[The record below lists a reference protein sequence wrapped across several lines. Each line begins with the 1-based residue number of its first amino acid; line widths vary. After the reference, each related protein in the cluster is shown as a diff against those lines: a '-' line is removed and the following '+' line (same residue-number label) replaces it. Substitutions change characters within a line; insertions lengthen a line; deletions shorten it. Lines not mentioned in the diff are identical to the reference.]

1 MWTRLLPI
9 LLLLC
14 CVPALTQNDIVSV
27 KYDDTRLQRIT
38 IDEDDL
44 STYRSDEKFDY
55 TLEKTENT
63 WLSGIKNWLYNLL
76 HRFFEWIFGVEKATG
91 FLSLFLR
98 ILPYILLVILIYLM
112 VRFFVK
118 SQVSPFLDSKKNPNT
133 VILTE
138 EERIIKSE
146 NIQDLIKE
154 ALANKNYRL
163 AIRYYYLYIL
173 KLLSN
178 KELIDWQLQKTNDDY
193 LHELSNGS
201 LKKAFAKATF
211 LYDYVWYGEFQLDE
225 SKYQQAE
232 RTFKALQNSI
242 ESHG

>member
-1 MWTRLLPI
+1 MWIRLLPI

-14 CVPALTQNDIVSV
+14 CTPISAQNDSVSV
-27 KYDDTRLQRIT
+27 KYDDTRLQRVS

-44 STYRSDEKFDY
+44 STYRSDKKFDY

-63 WLSGIKNWLYNLL
+63 WLSAIKNWFYNLL
-76 HRFFEWIFGVEKATG
+76 RRFFEWIFGVEKATG
-91 FLSLFLR
+91 YLSLFLR
-98 ILPYILLVILIYLM
+98 ILPYILLGLLIYLI

-118 SQVSPFLDSKKNPNT
+118 SQVGPFLESKKNPNT
-133 VILTE
+133 VILSE
-138 EERIIKSE
+138 EERIIKSD

-154 ALANKNYRL
+154 AIANGNYRL

-193 LHELSNGS
+193 LHELSNGK
-201 LKKAFAKATF
+201 LKSAFAKATF

-225 SKYQQAE
+225 TKYQRAE

-242 ESHG
+242 ENHG

>member
-1 MWTRLLPI
+1 
-9 LLLLC
+9 
-14 CVPALTQNDIVSV
+14 
-27 KYDDTRLQRIT
+27 
-38 IDEDDL
+38 
-44 STYRSDEKFDY
+44 
-55 TLEKTENT
+55 
-63 WLSGIKNWLYNLL
+63 
-76 HRFFEWIFGVEKATG
+76 
-91 FLSLFLR
+91 
-98 ILPYILLVILIYLM
+98 M

-118 SQVSPFLDSKKNPNT
+118 SQVSPFLDSKNPNT